1 MTLRAPRSA
10 LPLLAL
16 LAAFALPLLTLTR
29 SLGSDEA
36 SSVWFSRLPP
46 MTVLL
51 RLCDPHPPAYYL
63 LLSAWQVGGDAEF
76 WLRFP
81 SLLASVLSVA
91 LLIRLTRAAAGARA
105 AGWTGLLLA
114 TFPLQTW
121 YAGEARMYSLVQLL
135 SLLMAAA
142 GWRLLQRL
150 RHTDGQPPGWQ
161 VWLPWLLSALAAL
174 FTDYAALPVWWLLQ
188 LAWLHAGGP
197 QPRRWWAAQAGVG
210 LPWLAWWI
218 ATPQAAALATSYH
231 SVFIAVQAQRLGLA
245 LTPTLAGRLLTA
257 ALLAALL
264 LSLAAAF
271 GLRRS
276 ASRSRSL
283 AHEGGL
289 RSRCSDFSR
298 RTCRLTWLALLA
310 LCLTPGLLT
319 VKRQLV
325 VLLPL
330 IALGMAAAWSPVAAP
345 RRAWPAA
352 WALLGLIVTLWAAGQ
367 HPHGEPWRE
376 TAAQVAAAGPPVVWV
391 DELAAPAWAYYTRR
405 AAADVPAWTPLRGR
419 DLPAL
424 PSMQPAPGDALWIIS
439 AQSRYRNLVALLPPA
454 FAQEYELQSARTTPG
469 IGVHHFQRRL
479 QPLPAPPETPIP
491 PRAAQWGLLLPS
503 PLATCD

>member
-121 YAGEARMYSLVQLL
+121 YAGEVRMYSLVQLL

-150 RHTDGQPPGWQ
+150 RRGDGQPPGWQ

-188 LAWLHAGGP
+188 LAWLHAGSP

-264 LSLAAAF
+264 LSLAVAF

-276 ASRSRSL
+276 ASRSRSI

-289 RSRCSDFSR
+289 RSRCSDSPDLSPDLAGPAGALPDPRPAHRQAPVGGAPAADRPGDGGRLVAGRRAPPRLARGMGAARPDRHPLGGRPASAR
-298 RTCRLTWLALLA
+298 RTLAGNRRA
-310 LCLTPGLLT
+310 GGRSRPAGGVGGRTGRARVGLLH
-319 VKRQLV
+319 
-325 VLLPL
+325 P
-330 IALGMAAAWSPVAAP
+330 P
-345 RRAWPAA
+345 RR
-352 WALLGLIVTLWAAGQ
+352 
-367 HPHGEPWRE
+367 
-376 TAAQVAAAGPPVVWV
+376 
-391 DELAAPAWAYYTRR
+391 
-405 AAADVPAWTPLRGR
+405 RGR
-419 DLPAL
+419 AGLD
-424 PSMQPAPGDALWIIS
+424 
-439 AQSRYRNLVALLPPA
+439 PPA
-454 FAQEYELQSARTTPG
+454 GT
-469 IGVHHFQRRL
+469 
-479 QPLPAPPETPIP
+479 
-491 PRAAQWGLLLPS
+491 
-503 PLATCD
+503 

>member
-121 YAGEARMYSLVQLL
+121 YAGEVRMYSLVQLL

-150 RHTDGQPPGWQ
+150 RRGDGQPPGWR

-188 LAWLHAGGP
+188 LAWLHAGSP

-264 LSLAAAF
+264 LSLAVAF

-276 ASRSRSL
+276 ASRSRSI

-439 AQSRYRNLVALLPPA
+439 AQSRYRNLVALLPLA
-454 FAQEYELQSARTTPG
+454 FGQDYELQAAQVALG
-469 IGVHHFQRRL
+469 IGEYRYQRRG
-479 QPLPAPPETPIP
+479 QPLTVPPETPPP

>member
-1 MTLRAPRSA
+1 MIARSR
-10 LPLLAL
+10 LTSLLAL

-36 SSVWFSRLPP
+36 SSVWFSQAPAAAL
-46 MTVLL
+46 LL

-63 LLSAWQVGGDAEF
+63 LLAAWQVGGDAEF

-121 YAGEARMYSLVQLL
+121 YAGEVRMYSLVQLL

-150 RHTDGQPPGWQ
+150 RRGDDQPPGWQ

-188 LAWLHAGGP
+188 LAWLHAGSP

-264 LSLAAAF
+264 LSLAAAV

-276 ASRSRSL
+276 ASRSRSI
-283 AHEGGL
+283 AHAGGL
-289 RSRCSDFSR
+289 RNRCSDFSR
-298 RTCRLTWLALLA
+298 LTWLTLLA

-376 TAAQVAAAGPPVVWV
+376 TAAQVAAARPSAVWV
-391 DELAAPAWAYYTRR
+391 DELAAPAFAYYAQSSS
-405 AAADVPAWTPLRGR
+405 AAAPMLAWTPLRGR

-454 FAQEYELQSARTTPG
+454 FGQDYELQAAQVALG
-469 IGVHHFQRRL
+469 IGEYRYQRRR
-479 QPLPAPPETPIP
+479 QPLTVPPPTPAPDP
-491 PRAAQWGLLLPS
+491 ASQWGLLLPS

>member
-1 MTLRAPRSA
+1 MTRFRAQHPI

-16 LAAFALPLLTLTR
+16 LLAFALPLLTLTR

-36 SSVWFSRLPP
+36 SSVWFSQMPAAAL
-46 MTVLL
+46 LL
-51 RLCDPHPPAYYL
+51 RLCDPHPPAFYL
-63 LLSAWQVGGDAEF
+63 LLRAWQVGGDAEF

-91 LLIRLTRAAAGARA
+91 VLIRLARGAAGART

-114 TFPLQTW
+114 IFPLQTW

-135 SLLMAAA
+135 GLLMAAT

-150 RHTDGQPPGWQ
+150 RRTDGQPPGWQ

-188 LAWLHAGGP
+188 LAWLLAGGP
-197 QPRRWWAAQAGVG
+197 QPRRWWVAQAGVG

-218 ATPQAAALATSYH
+218 ATPQAVALATSYH
-231 SVFIAVQAQRLGLA
+231 SVFIAVQAQRLGLT

-257 ALLAALL
+257 ALLATLL
-264 LSLAAAF
+264 LSLAVTWR
-271 GLRRS
+271 LRRGPLLT
-276 ASRSRSL
+276 ATGWQRPW
-283 AHEGGL
+283 L
-289 RSRCSDFSR
+289 RLFLH
-298 RTCRLTWLALLA
+298 LTWLILLA

-330 IALGMAAAWSPVAAP
+330 IALGMAVAAP

-376 TAAQVAAAGPPVVWV
+376 TVAQATAASPAVVWV
-391 DELAAPAWAYYTRR
+391 DELAAPAWAYYTRH
-405 AAADVPAWTPLRGR
+405 ADQSAPAWTPLRGR

-424 PSMQPAPGDALWIIS
+424 PSMQPAPGAALWIIS
-439 AQSRYRNLVALLPPA
+439 AQSRYRNLVALLPAA
-454 FAQEYELQSARTTPG
+454 FAQQYELQSARTAPG
-469 IGVHHFQRRL
+469 IGEYHFQRRL
-479 QPLPAPPETPIP
+479 QPLPAPPATSAPDP
-491 PRAAQWGLLLPS
+491 VSQWGLLLPS
-503 PLATCD
+503 PLAICD

>member
-1 MTLRAPRSA
+1 MIARSR
-10 LPLLAL
+10 LTSLLAL

-36 SSVWFSRLPP
+36 SSVWFSQAPAAAL
-46 MTVLL
+46 LL

-63 LLSAWQVGGDAEF
+63 LLSAWQIGGDAEF

-121 YAGEARMYSLVQLL
+121 YAGEVRMYSLVQLL

-150 RHTDGQPPGWQ
+150 RRGDDQPPGWR

-188 LAWLHAGGP
+188 LAWLHAGSP

-276 ASRSRSL
+276 ASRSRSI

-289 RSRCSDFSR
+289 RSDFS
-298 RTCRLTWLALLA
+298 RLTWLALLA

-405 AAADVPAWTPLRGR
+405 ATADVPAWTPLRGR

-439 AQSRYRNLVALLPPA
+439 AQSRYRNLVALLPLA
-454 FAQEYELQSARTTPG
+454 FGQDYELQAAQVALG
-469 IGVHHFQRRL
+469 IGEYRYQRRG
-479 QPLPAPPETPIP
+479 QPLTVPPETPPP

>member
-1 MTLRAPRSA
+1 MIARSR
-10 LPLLAL
+10 LTSLLAL
-16 LAAFALPLLTLTR
+16 LAAFALPLFTLSR

-46 MTVLL
+46 VTVLT

-63 LLSAWQVGGDAEF
+63 LLGAWQLGGAAEF

-81 SLLASVLSVA
+81 SLLAGVLSVA
-91 LLIRLTRAAAGARA
+91 LLIRLTRAAAGANA
-105 AGWTGLLLA
+105 AVLAGFLLA

-142 GWRLLQRL
+142 GWRLLQCL
-150 RHTDGQPPGWQ
+150 RRGDGQPPGWQ
-161 VWLPWLLSALAAL
+161 VWLPWLLAALAAL

-188 LAWLHAGGP
+188 LAWLHAGSP

-210 LPWLAWWI
+210 LSWLAWWI
-218 ATPQAAALATSYH
+218 NTPQAAALATSYH

-257 ALLAALL
+257 ALAAALL
-264 LSLAAAF
+264 LSLAVTWR
-271 GLRRS
+271 LRR
-276 ASRSRSL
+276 
-283 AHEGGL
+283 AHLLTAAGWQRPWPRL
-289 RSRCSDFSR
+289 LL
-298 RTCRLTWLALLA
+298 RLTWLALLA

-330 IALGMAAAWSPVAAP
+330 AALGLALGWRQVPGDQAAAAW
-345 RRAWPAA
+345 RLWPSS
-352 WALLGLIVTLWAAGQ
+352 WVLLGLAITLGVTVRQ
-367 HPHGEPWRE
+367 PHGEPWRE
-376 TAAQVAAAGPPVVWV
+376 VVTQVRAAAPAAVGV
-391 DELAAPAWAYYTRR
+391 DELAAPAFAYYAQPPS
-405 AAADVPAWTPLRGR
+405 AAAPMPAWASLRGR

-424 PSMQPAPGDALWIIS
+424 PALQPAPGAALWIIS

-454 FAQEYELQSARTTPG
+454 FGQDYELLAAQVAPG
-469 IGVHHFQRRL
+469 VGQYRYQRRR
-479 QPLPAPPETPIP
+479 QPLTLAPETSAPTG
-491 PRAAQWGLLLPS
+491 AAQWGLLLPS